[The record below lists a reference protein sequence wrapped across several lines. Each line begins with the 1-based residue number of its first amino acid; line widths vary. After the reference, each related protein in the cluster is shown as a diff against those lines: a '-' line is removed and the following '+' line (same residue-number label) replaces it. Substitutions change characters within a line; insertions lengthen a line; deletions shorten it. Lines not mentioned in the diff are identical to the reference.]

1 MSTRLILLL
10 ITLLLITTFVTIYF
24 ILKESTNIGDFTYT
38 TTNDTKRY
46 DSIIRRGIAKWADMG
61 VRGTHIYFRKDYGG
75 NDLNNTV
82 SNTIAR
88 ASGNTIF
95 IVQSVF
101 DNLSTDKEK
110 VMTITHEVGHVLG
123 IGLWG
128 TANVLNQPGT
138 NQLYL
143 NPKKYPETAKAYI
156 DHYRPANITLPGPP
170 IETEGG
176 QGTASVHWENNS
188 TYGMNKSIMVG
199 TIYINSDLIT
209 IVDLAFL
216 KEIGVKVDDINR
228 GQKLTIFYK
237 LRDMIIKDRKIN
249 E

>member
-10 ITLLLITTFVTIYF
+10 ITLILIATFVAIYF

-38 TTNDTKRY
+38 TTNDTKKY

-61 VRGTHIYFRKDYGG
+61 VKGTHIYFRKDSGG
-75 NDLNNTV
+75 NNLNVVNG
-82 SNTIAR
+82 TIAR

-101 DNLSTDKEK
+101 ENLSTDKER

-128 TANVLNQPGT
+128 DSNVLTDTTGQK
-138 NQLYL
+138 YL
-143 NPKKYPETAKAYI
+143 NPIKYPETAEAYK
-156 DHYRPANITLPGPP
+156 DHYRPATITLPGPP

-176 QGTASVHWENNS
+176 QGTASVHWENDP

-209 IVDLAFL
+209 IVDLTFL
-216 KEIGVKVDDINR
+216 KEIGVKVDDVNR

>member
-10 ITLLLITTFVTIYF
+10 IILLLIATFVTIYF

-38 TTNDTKRY
+38 TTNDTKKY
-46 DSIIRRGIAKWADMG
+46 DSIIRRGIAKWADIG
-61 VRGTHIYFRKDYGG
+61 VRGTHIYFRKDS
-75 NDLNNTV
+75 DLNNTV

-101 DNLSTDKEK
+101 DNLSTDKER

-123 IGLWG
+123 IGLWE
-128 TANVLNQPGT
+128 TSSVLTENSQK
-138 NQLYL
+138 YL
-143 NPKKYPETAKAYI
+143 DPLKYPETAKAYKE
-156 DHYRPANITLPGPP
+156 HYRPANITLPGPP
-170 IETEGG
+170 IETGGG
-176 QGTASVHWENNS
+176 QGTASVHWENDS
-188 TYGMNKSIMVG
+188 KYGMNKSIMVG

-216 KEIGVKVDDINR
+216 KEIGVKVGDVNR

>member
-10 ITLLLITTFVTIYF
+10 IILLLIATFVTIYF

-38 TTNDTKRY
+38 TTNDTKKY

-61 VRGTHIYFRKDYGG
+61 VKGTHIYFRKDSGG
-75 NDLNNTV
+75 NNLNVVNG
-82 SNTIAR
+82 TIAR

-101 DNLSTDKEK
+101 ENLSTDKER

-128 TANVLNQPGT
+128 ASNVLTEDGSNQK
-138 NQLYL
+138 YL
-143 NPKKYPETAKAYI
+143 NPTKYPETAKAYI
-156 DHYRPANITLPGPP
+156 NHYRPADITLPGPP

-176 QGTASVHWENNS
+176 QGTASVHWENDH

-216 KEIGVKVDDINR
+216 KEIGVKVGDVNR